1 MASLNYQNKFPK
13 KLYKKLTNIY
23 GEGVY
28 KKKITLEIEKK
39 QQTNKNKTL
48 TS

>member
-28 KKKITLEIEKK
+28 KKIILEIEKK
-39 QQTNKNKTL
+39 QQTNKNN
-48 TS
+48 